1 LSQSASF
8 RLAFPPDGALGTRMM
23 ALIEDLARFTDVP
36 GQLTRLYLSPAHKQA
51 ALRVREM
58 MEQAGMS
65 ARLDALGN
73 VQGRYEG
80 TDIAAPA
87 LIIGSHIDTVVDGG
101 RHDGNLGVVAG
112 IALVEELKRAHVRLP
127 FAVEV
132 VAFGDEENVRFPTN
146 LSTSQAL
153 AGAYDPRWLDARDEN
168 GTSLREALVAF
179 GGDPGAIAALARQ
192 PGSVIGYLEM
202 HIEQGPVLELENL
215 PVGVVTAINGITRG
229 MVQVTG
235 EAGHAGTVPMAL
247 RRDAVAAAAEMILA
261 IETIAAKVPD
271 AVATVGQIV
280 AQPGAINVIAG
291 GCRFS
296 LDFRSPVDEVRAR
309 LDAQIEAAIA
319 EIATRRGVS
328 TTLARSMDSPA
339 TAMDTGLRKALAGAI
354 ARHQLPVLELSSG
367 AGHDAVAMARI
378 APSAMLFVR
387 CEKGISHNPAEAITA
402 ADADAAGRVL
412 LQTVLDL
419 AVA

>member
-1 LSQSASF
+1 M
-8 RLAFPPDGALGTRMM
+8 GARIM
-23 ALIEDLARFTDVP
+23 ALIEDLTRFTDVP
-36 GQLTRLYLSPAHKQA
+36 GQLTRLYLSPAHKA
-51 ALRVREM
+51 AAMRVREM
-58 MEQAGMS
+58 MVQAGMS
-65 ARLDALGN
+65 ARIDALGS

-80 TDIAAPA
+80 TTAGAPA
-87 LIIGSHIDTVVDGG
+87 LIIGSHVDTVVDGG

-112 IALVEELKRAHVRLP
+112 IALVEALARAGLRLP

-132 VAFGDEENVRFPTN
+132 MAFGDEENVRFPTN

-153 AGAYDPRWLDARDEN
+153 AGAYDIRWLDALDEN
-168 GTSLREALVAF
+168 GVSLREALVAF
-179 GGDPGAIAALARQ
+179 GGEPEGIAALARP
-192 PGSVIGYLEM
+192 PGSILGYLEV
-202 HIEQGPVLELENL
+202 HIEQGPVLEQENL
-215 PVGVVTAINGITRG
+215 PVGVVSAINGITRA

-247 RRDAVAAAAEMILA
+247 RRDTVAAAAEMILA
-261 IETIAAKVPD
+261 VETITARVPE

-296 LDFRSPVDEVRAR
+296 LDFRSPDDAVRAQ
-309 LDAQIEAAIA
+309 LDGQIEAAFA
-319 EIATRRGVS
+319 EIATRRGVGVS
-328 TTLARSMDSPA
+328 LVRSMDSPA
-339 TAMDTGLRKALAGAI
+339 TAMDGGLRRALAGAI

-367 AGHDAVAMARI
+367 AGHDAVAMARV

-387 CEKGISHNPAEAITA
+387 CEKGISHNPAEAITT

-412 LQTVLDL
+412 LQCVLDL

>member
-1 LSQSASF
+1 
-8 RLAFPPDGALGTRMM
+8 M
-23 ALIEDLARFTDVP
+23 
-36 GQLTRLYLSPAHKQA
+36 
-51 ALRVREM
+51 RVREM
-58 MEQAGMS
+58 MVQAGMS
-65 ARLDALGN
+65 ARIDALGS

-80 TDIAAPA
+80 TTAGAPA
-87 LIIGSHIDTVVDGG
+87 LIIGSHVDTVVDGG

-112 IALVEELKRAHVRLP
+112 IALVEALARAGLRLP

-132 VAFGDEENVRFPTN
+132 MAFGDEENVRFPTN

-153 AGAYDPRWLDARDEN
+153 AGAYDIRWLDALDEN
-168 GTSLREALVAF
+168 GVSLREALVAF
-179 GGDPGAIAALARQ
+179 GGEPEGIAALARP
-192 PGSVIGYLEM
+192 PGSILGYLEV
-202 HIEQGPVLELENL
+202 HIEQGPVLEQENL
-215 PVGVVTAINGITRG
+215 PVGVVSAINGITRA

-247 RRDAVAAAAEMILA
+247 RRDTVAAAAEMILA
-261 IETIAAKVPD
+261 VETITARVPE

-296 LDFRSPVDEVRAR
+296 LDFRSPDDAVRAQ
-309 LDAQIEAAIA
+309 LDGQIEAAFA
-319 EIATRRGVS
+319 EIATRRGVGVS
-328 TTLARSMDSPA
+328 LVRSMDSPA
-339 TAMDTGLRKALAGAI
+339 TAMDGGLRRALAGAI

-367 AGHDAVAMARI
+367 AGHDAVAMARV

-387 CEKGISHNPAEAITA
+387 CEKGISHNPAEAITT

-412 LQTVLDL
+412 LQCVLDL